1 LAAMKL
7 FKLAP
12 RTAFHFGQRGVG
24 VEGAQVFCHADTLF
38 SALCLTLR
46 ELEPEGSTAL
56 TGLLEQFPRQGHSTG
71 PPPFRLTSGFP
82 YAGEV
87 LFFPKPLVLG
97 NLGSATR
104 QEHGKTLKEVE
115 FVSQGIFT
123 AWLNNEALDDYLKE
137 DENFL
142 HGGDLWVTPAERKAL
157 EAFRNEDASKVRLWK
172 SDPVPRVTVDRV
184 TSRSAVYQAGR
195 VRYRR
200 VKDGLRAGLWVLVD
214 WLGDEHP
221 AFIPPRVGGER
232 GGVGWLTK
240 LFAVLGDSGIGGE
253 RSAGYGQF
261 DLEESTDFAGFGI
274 QGQHERWLTLATYHP
289 RSDELGGDS
298 VLGKDSAYTL
308 LLRRGWVASPE
319 GMSLRRPLV
328 RMLGEGSVLHHPK
341 EGERESYGDLADVTP
356 KVMYPTAGGTG
367 HKVWRY
373 GIAFPVPV
381 GIPVPEKGEEVAT

>member
-1 LAAMKL
+1 MAAMKL

-24 VEGAQVFCHADTLF
+24 VEGSQVFCHADTLF

-46 ELEPEGSTAL
+46 ELDADGSTAL
-56 TGLLEQFPRQGHSTG
+56 TGLLEQFPRQGHSTD
-71 PPPFRLTSGFP
+71 PPPFRFTSAFP

-97 NLGSATR
+97 NLGSAAR

-123 AWLNNEALDDYLKE
+123 AWLNNEALDGYLE
-137 DENFL
+137 DKNLL
-142 HGGDLWVTPAERKAL
+142 HGGDLWVTPAEREAL
-157 EAFRNEDASKVRLWK
+157 EVFRNEDTGKVQLWK

-200 VKDGLRAGLWVLVD
+200 VRLKDGELRAGLWVLVD
-214 WLGDEHP
+214 WLASFPPKVGGDE
-221 AFIPPRVGGER
+221 GGA
-232 GGVGWLTK
+232 GWLTK
-240 LFAVLGDSGIGGE
+240 LFTVLGDSGIGGE

-261 DLEESTDFAGFGI
+261 DLEGPTDFDSFGV
-274 QGQHERWLTLATYHP
+274 QGWNERWLTLAPYHP
-289 RSDELGGDS
+289 RPDEVGADG
-298 VLGKDSAYTL
+298 VLGEDCSYKL
-308 LLRRGWVASPE
+308 LIRRGWVASPE
-319 GMSLRRPLV
+319 GMSFRRPLV
-328 RMLGEGSVLHHPK
+328 RMLGEGSVLHHPVA
-341 EGERESYGDLADVTP
+341 GARENYGDLADATP
-356 KVMYPTAGGTG
+356 EVMDPAKGGTG

-381 GIPVPEKGEEVAT
+381 GIPIPEKKDEEVAT